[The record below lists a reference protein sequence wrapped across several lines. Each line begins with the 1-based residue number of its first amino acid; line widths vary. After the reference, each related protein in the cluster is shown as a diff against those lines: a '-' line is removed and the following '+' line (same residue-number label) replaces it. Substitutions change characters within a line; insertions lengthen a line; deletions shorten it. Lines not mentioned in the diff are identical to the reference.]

1 MTITSLLALFVLLA
15 ISCFTYFSSARF
27 KVPYSVLLVI
37 VGLVLVPLTKVPAFA
52 FLKDFTLT
60 PELLFYLFL
69 PILIFESAYNIRLRK
84 LQENIYSISLLAV
97 VSLIISAVLATLG
110 LYLLFNALGLM
121 VPVIVLLLFGA
132 LISATDPVAVLALF
146 KEYGAPRRLSLIFE
160 GESLFNDGTAVAL
173 FLVLL
178 EIAYKGYHGVS
189 TVGEG
194 LFLFASMVVGGI
206 LFGLLMGAAFS
217 KMVEA
222 TRSNENVS
230 IILMMVLAHL
240 TFILAEVISH
250 HFAIGGFEIKISAII
265 ATTIAS
271 IVMGNYGRYKI
282 APHAEEFVEKFWGQF
297 AFMVNSLVFILMG
310 LLFSA
315 LPFSLLELWLPI
327 AVAIVVV
334 AAARALSIYPVI
346 WGLNKLKLEDPIP
359 ASWQNLLAWGSLRG
373 ALAITMVL
381 MIPEAWRPEGW
392 SYAYSPRDFVMALTI
407 GCIYAT
413 LFVKALTI
421 GPMIKKMGLDCL
433 SEVEKI
439 EYRDAS
445 NYIHAHVMNRMKSL
459 NEKGYIDNTSYAKA
473 RQKLESVQEK
483 AINRFKPSDKP
494 NLSHAALNIHALGIE
509 RYYLHDLLLHGEIT
523 DRIMRRIQAMISSQL
538 DKLEQGEV
546 LGEHPGSVAGD
557 WLDILANIIHKM
569 VFRSKENAFIE
580 TFLYYR
586 AKAIISRKV
595 VKEMI
600 QFSNDNV
607 KLFKAKDVEPVI
619 ERYRN
624 YNKAAE
630 AKVAELIAQHGAV
643 LEKINVSLATL
654 AAGKH
659 QHQLLDELLYRELV
673 TPKVYVSLRNKLESP
688 QH

>member
-15 ISCFTYFSSARF
+15 ISCFTYFSAVRF

-69 PILIFESAYNIRLRK
+69 PVLIFESAYNIRLRK

-97 VSLIISAVLATLG
+97 VSLIVSAGLAAWG
-110 LYLLFNALGLM
+110 LYEIFQAFGLM

-178 EIAYKGYHGVS
+178 EVAFKGYHGVS
-189 TVGEG
+189 TLAEG
-194 LFLFASMVVGGI
+194 MFLFTSMVVGGI
-206 LFGLLMGAAFS
+206 LFGLVMGGVFS
-217 KMVEA
+217 KLVEA

-250 HFAIGGFEIKISAII
+250 HFVIGGFEIKVSAII

-271 IVMGNYGRYKI
+271 IVMGNYGRYKV

-310 LLFSA
+310 LLFAA
-315 LPFSLLELWLPI
+315 LPFSLLDLWLPI
-327 AVAIVVV
+327 TLAIVVV
-334 AAARALSIYPVI
+334 AAARALSVYPVV
-346 WGLNKLKLEDPIP
+346 WVLNKLKLEDPIP
-359 ASWQNLLAWGSLRG
+359 TSWQNLLAWGSLRG

-381 MIPEAWRPEGW
+381 MIPDTWQPEGW
-392 SYAYSPRDFVMALTI
+392 TQAYSPKDFIMALTI

-413 LFVKALTI
+413 LFIKAVTI
-421 GPMIKKMGLDCL
+421 GPMIRKMGLDSL
-433 SEVEKI
+433 TEVEKI

-445 NYIHAHVMNRMKSL
+445 SYIHAHVMNRMKSL
-459 NEKGYIDNTSYAKA
+459 NEKGYIDNASYTKA
-473 RQKLESVQEK
+473 RHKLEGVQEK
-483 AINRFKPSDKP
+483 AINRFKVSDKP
-494 NLSHAALNIHALGIE
+494 TLSHAALNIHALGIE

-523 DRIMRRIQAMISSQL
+523 DRIMRRIQAMISNQL
-538 DKLEQGEV
+538 DKLERGEV
-546 LGEHPGSVAGD
+546 LGEHPGSVKGD
-557 WLDILANIIHKM
+557 WLDILAEAIHKLI
-569 VFRSKENAFIE
+569 FRSKENAFIE

-595 VKEMI
+595 VKEMV
-600 QFSNDNV
+600 QFSNENV
-607 KLFKAKDVEPVI
+607 KLFTPEDVKPVI
-619 ERYRN
+619 ERYRG
-624 YNKAAE
+624 YNKMAE
-630 AKVAELIAQHGAV
+630 DQVTKLIAEHGAV
-643 LEKINVSLATL
+643 LEKVNTSLATL

-659 QHQLLDELLYRELV
+659 QQQLLDELLYRELV
-673 TPKVYVSLRNKLESP
+673 TPKVYVSLRGKLEVP
-688 QH
+688 H